1 MTHIDCNITNTCYA
15 LNKFCETKFNNLYE
29 ICNCINN
36 TNIYDSNCF
45 HFDIDINVFIYIIIL
60 TFGGIF
66 LFAFFR
72 FCYFKIY
79 ILNRNRNRIER
90 SQISQ
95 TLPIYQENS
104 TDNLPS
110 YEELSIHNEIHIEA
124 PPPYENNSNS

>member
-15 LNKFCETKFNNLYE
+15 LNKFCEFKNNNLYE
-29 ICNCINN
+29 ICNCVNN
-36 TNIYDSNCF
+36 TDMYNYNCVPYNINKF
-45 HFDIDINVFIYIIIL
+45 TIIYIFISLIGVL
-60 TFGGIF
+60 F

-110 YEELSIHNEIHIEA
+110 YEELSIHNDILNEN